1 MITLSQVNRDKAK
14 NRFITD
20 GLYSFFNLIP
30 NNDSSH
36 DIYTPID
43 DDNPYFF
50 MKMTQYRLVSNSNRK
65 NTFMVGIQ
73 DVNIHNTILF
83 DDYCHNDDFVEY
95 SKGCFECDK
104 TSGFTRV
111 YVYNDEEG
119 YIGKYCPQC
128 AGEILSV
135 EAMNFTKDYMSK
147 VIQYIEWV
155 NSVHDKKTL
164 NSRTLKYIPV
174 DKVILHSLEVKRL
187 YPDLATYRLYA
198 EVKDNITNHAKG
210 ISHRDSRYDPYNSDN
225 MEMLKKIKGWV
236 ENSESTNDYFSS
248 LKKALEKEYVEEG
261 NMNLVSSS
269 VKAYESHLY
278 MLEMRAEEKEIGQKI
293 GSPKDLVSFEVV
305 SVTTP
310 HVYHHQRW
318 GTSKVYRM
326 EDVDGN
332 FFEWKTSTNP
342 DFSAL
347 DNGEKIT
354 VKGKIKEHVHIMDY
368 DNNTRTNI
376 NRVNYCKLL

>member
-1 MITLSQVNRDKAK
+1 MITLSQVNKNKAEK
-14 NRFITD
+14 RFVAD
-20 GLYSFFNLIP
+20 GLYSFFDLVP
-30 NNDSSH
+30 NNDSSS
-36 DIYTPID
+36 DIYIPIN
-43 DDNPYFF
+43 DNPDLF
-50 MKMTQYRLVSNSNRK
+50 MKMTPYRLISNSNRK

-73 DVNIHNTILF
+73 DIKSHSTILF

-95 SKGCFECDK
+95 SKDCFECDK
-104 TSGFTRV
+104 TAGFKRV
-111 YVYNDEEG
+111 YIYNDEEE

-135 EAMNFTKDYMSK
+135 ESMNFNKDYVNK
-147 VIQYIEWV
+147 AIRYIEWIDGL
-155 NSVHDKKTL
+155 HDKKAL
-164 NSRTLKYIPV
+164 GPRTLKYIPV

-187 YPDLATYRLYA
+187 YPDLATYRLYT
-198 EVKDNITNHAKG
+198 EVKENIINHAKG
-210 ISHRDSRYDPYNSDN
+210 ISHRDSRYDSHNSDN
-225 MEMLKKIKGWV
+225 MEMLKKIKDWV

-278 MLEMRAEEKEIGQKI
+278 MLEMRAEEKVIGQKI
-293 GSPKDLVSFEVV
+293 GYPKDLVSFEVV

-310 HVYHHQRW
+310 RVYHHQRW

-326 EDVDGN
+326 EDADGN
-332 FFEWKTSTNP
+332 FFEWTTSTDP

-347 DNGEKIT
+347 DSGETIT
-354 VKGKIKEHVHIMDY
+354 VKGKIKEQVYIRDY
-368 DNNTRTNI
+368 DSNTKTNI
-376 NRVNYCKLL
+376 NRVHYCKLM